1 MISLYN
7 DYLFDLFISFKALLV
22 GYQHAGVPIKTRLR
36 KSAKKLFQNVS
47 VNSIAAALDVVSPH
61 ILYQIGKNNSDGCTP
76 RCTISL
82 SSSSLFL
89 WLCLSLPLSLSL
101 SLSLF
106 LFLSLSLS
114 LSFSLSF
121 SLSIYLSIYLTLSL
135 SVSHSLSLPL
145 ILLLTLTHTHALSS
159 LSGSL
164 VHVFPVIGS
173 EIGKEKATKIKVK
186 MESDDL
192 IYEETNFSPKG
203 TELALSYPPENF
215 SDNDES
221 VNLDFDKEAIDGS
234 KIVKY
239 TEKIELEI
247 RIEERSEGKNEK
259 IGDKALDRIENNN
272 VIIEEIEK
280 IMVEDEGM
288 KTEREAIE
296 IFEEN
301 EVINDFLIF
310 DISEKEENIS
320 ELQNFSL
327 FENIEN
333 NGTYENIT
341 DVLSY
346 GRNYIKN
353 VNMMEEE
360 SKKSFFDFD
369 FDFDLKFDF
378 ISEINR
384 FFGQKIVKNIE
395 KQEISKFFNRKPS
408 NSFSLISSID
418 RINDLEFNSNS
429 NNSLVE
435 NFRTN
440 LISNKVLSNEIKN
453 NNRIDNVRT
462 RAYSFSDDELEE
474 HENGIDNDY
483 DNENDDDN
491 DKKRDKIKNKT
502 SMKKIKKLSNFNKEI
517 SETNKNEKKEKEKE
531 KESEIFIDYPAF
543 QPVFSVVERDT
554 KEQFTPTSYYDQFE
568 NEKQYFLISDTTSN
582 LNSQNDDDDNN
593 DNNNN
598 SNNDNNN
605 AIESIII
612 SQIKKILSDLR
623 GDNDLFLPAIENSE
637 RREIMMKIWDDIKD
651 GEVTILEN
659 LIDEKKKEE
668 DDDEEDVDDDD
679 DDDNSDDDNED
690 EDETDYDDD
699 IFAGP

>member
-1 MISLYN
+1 
-7 DYLFDLFISFKALLV
+7 
-22 GYQHAGVPIKTRLR
+22 
-36 KSAKKLFQNVS
+36 
-47 VNSIAAALDVVSPH
+47 
-61 ILYQIGKNNSDGCTP
+61 
-76 RCTISL
+76 
-82 SSSSLFL
+82 
-89 WLCLSLPLSLSL
+89 
-101 SLSLF
+101 
-106 LFLSLSLS
+106 
-114 LSFSLSF
+114 
-121 SLSIYLSIYLTLSL
+121 
-135 SVSHSLSLPL
+135 
-145 ILLLTLTHTHALSS
+145 
-159 LSGSL
+159 
-164 VHVFPVIGS
+164 
-173 EIGKEKATKIKVK
+173 

-215 SDNDES
+215 YDNDEN

-234 KIVKY
+234 IIVKY

-395 KQEISKFFNRKPS
+395 KQEISKNFNRKPS

-582 LNSQNDDDDNN
+582 LNSQNDDDDDNN
-593 DNNNN
+593 NNNNNN

-605 AIESIII
+605 TIESIII

-699 IFAGP
+699 IFAGPQWKCFMIRFEFWAVREEKRREEREEKRRVKKRREEKR